1 MKRKFLSVFV
11 GVVTLLWSGLGLS
24 EARGVTADEI
34 IKKTGVRGGLVVHLG
49 CGDGKLTAQLRAG
62 DQFVVHGLD
71 IDQKVVDQARRNVAK
86 QGHYGQ
92 VSVDRLVGKTLP
104 YADGLVDLLVAEDA
118 SGVSREEMMRV
129 LVPQGV
135 LYVREGKDWKKVV
148 KPASKKRDEWTHFLH
163 GPDGN
168 PVAKDSLVGPPK
180 HVQWMGTPKFS
191 RGHEQQASFST
202 CVTSGGRMFF
212 IADEAPAADIRIPS
226 SWKLVAR
233 NAYNGVILWK
243 RDIGRWV
250 SQFRRFRS
258 GPANLQFRIVAA
270 GNRVFATLSFEG
282 PVHVLDAAS
291 GKTLRVIEGSE
302 YTKQILHKDGKL
314 ILVTDEFVGKIDEI
328 DKARRRGKLIKRKCR
343 LLKVDVETG
352 KQLWAKDI
360 DNLVFANVALKKG
373 RVFAQTPDSVLCLDG
388 KSGKQLWETKFAT
401 DIKLPKRRIANNEM
415 QWESPSLLVGDKA
428 VYAADFRKIHAYSLD
443 KGKLLWSDKSA
454 SGYNTPPDIHLV
466 GDTLW
471 MDKNRKRVGVD
482 PVTGKVQKQ
491 FTPTRGYMHA
501 RCYRNKATE
510 QFLMLGQMGV
520 QVLDLEKGGI
530 WDNDW
535 VRGTCQYGVLPANGL
550 LYVPPN
556 CCACN
561 MKSKLIGIT
570 ALSAQRRTPTKAKTG
585 PILERGPAFGGVVV
599 IRRKP
604 HDWPTSRGNAGR
616 QGVTTGKVS
625 TPLKSQWRVKI
636 GGKLSAVV
644 SAGDYVYVAAVD
656 QHKVHA
662 LDLNTGK
669 TQWTFTAGGRIDSP
683 PTIHDGVAYFGSADG
698 WVYAVRAV
706 DGKLVWRLRA
716 APEDRLV
723 MNEGQLESAWP
734 VHGSVLVHKGELKIA
749 AGRSSY
755 LDGGIRLYRVNPKTG
770 KVLSQKTIY
779 SPDKEGKQ
787 PKGGGRDVRGALV
800 DILSVNDGDV
810 YMRHVK
816 LDFATGI
823 ETGSG
828 THLYSPLGF
837 LDDTWW
843 HRAYWVF
850 GDRFT
855 SHWSG
860 WWRIGN
866 QVPSGRI
873 LSYDTESVYGF
884 GRDKYNGGNTGQW
897 RGGEKYQLFAVDR
910 KTISNKPD
918 APQKGK
924 KGKGKKGKKKRR
936 NQAPKQQFKY
946 RWTKQVPLL
955 ATGLVVTK
963 EAVFIAGP
971 PDVIKTAGPKGE
983 AALHL
988 KNPNEVIAAWDG
1000 KKGGVLYAAAVSD
1013 GQKLGQYRLPAPTVF
1028 DGLAAANG
1036 RLFAALKDGSVVCL
1050 AGE

>member
-1 MKRKFLSVFV
+1 MKRKFLSLFILMWF
-11 GVVTLLWSGLGLS
+11 GFTLS
-24 EARGVTADEI
+24 EACVANANEI
-34 IKKTGVRGGLVVHLG
+34 LKTTGVRGGLVVHLG
-49 CGDGKLTAQLRAG
+49 CGDGKLTVQLRAG

-71 IDQKVVDQARRNVAK
+71 TDQKVVDQARRNIAK

-92 VSVDRLVGKTLP
+92 VSVARLVANTLP
-104 YADGLVDLLVAEDA
+104 YADGLVNLLVVEKA
-118 SGVSREEMMRV
+118 SGVSREEMLRV

-135 LYVREGKDWKKVV
+135 LYVREGEGWKKVV
-148 KPASKKRDEWTHFLH
+148 KPASSKRDEWTHFLH

-202 CVTSGGRMFF
+202 CVTSAGRMYF

-226 SWKLVAR
+226 VWKLVAR
-233 NAYNGVILWK
+233 DAYNGVILWK
-243 RDIGRWV
+243 RDIGKWV

-270 GNRVFATLSFEG
+270 GDRVFATLSLEG
-282 PVHVLDAAS
+282 PVHILDAAS
-291 GKTLRVIEGSE
+291 GKTLRIIEGSK
-302 YTKQILHKDGKL
+302 YTKQILHHDGKL
-314 ILVTDEFVGKIDEI
+314 VLVTDEFVGKVDEI

-343 LLKVDVETG
+343 LLQVDVETG
-352 KQLWAKDI
+352 KQLWSKDI
-360 DNLVFANVALKKG
+360 DNLVFANVALKNG
-373 RVFAQTPDSVLCLDG
+373 RLFAQTPDSVLCLDA
-388 KSGKQLWETKFAT
+388 KSGKQQWETKFAT
-401 DIKLPKRRIANNEM
+401 DIKLPARRIANNEM

-443 KGKLLWSDKSA
+443 EGKLLWSDKSV

-466 GDTLW
+466 GNVLW

-482 PVTGKVQKQ
+482 PVTGKVKKQ
-491 FTPTRGYMHA
+491 FTPARGYMHA

-520 QVLDLEKGGI
+520 QVLDLEKGDI

-570 ALSAQRRTPTKAKTG
+570 ALSAQRTTLSKAKTG
-585 PILERGPAFGGVVV
+585 SILERGPSFRNPKGPKAWE
-599 IRRKP
+599 
-604 HDWPTSRGNAGR
+604 HEWPTFRGNASR
-616 QGVTTGKVS
+616 QGVSDCKVPTS
-625 TPLKSQWRVKI
+625 LKSKWRTKI

-644 SAGDYVYVAAVD
+644 VAGGLVYVAAVD
-656 QHKVHA
+656 QHKVYA
-662 LDLNTGK
+662 LDANTGK
-669 TQWTFTAGGRIDSP
+669 TVWTFTAGGRIDSP
-683 PTIHDGVAYFGSADG
+683 PTIYESGAYFGSADG
-698 WVYAVRAV
+698 WVYAVTAA
-706 DGKLVWRLRA
+706 DGKLMWRLRV

-734 VHGSVLVHKGELKIA
+734 VHGSVLVHEGELKVA

-755 LDGGIRLYRVNPKTG
+755 LDGGIRLYRVDPKSG
-770 KVLSQKTIY
+770 QVLSQKTIY
-779 SPDKEGKQ
+779 SPTDEGKQ
-787 PKGGGRDVRGALV
+787 PKGGGRDVRGALA
-800 DILSVNDGDV
+800 DILSVNDGEV

-816 LDFATGI
+816 LDFETGV

-850 GDRFT
+850 GDQFT

-860 WWRIGN
+860 WWRVGN

-873 LSYDTESVYGF
+873 MSYDAESIYGF

-897 RGGEKYQLFAVDR
+897 RGGEKYQLYAVDR
-910 KTISNKPD
+910 NSVSKDSAVP
-918 APQKGK
+918 PKGK
-924 KGKGKKGKKKRR
+924 KVKGQKGKKKRR
-936 NQAPKQQFKY
+936 NRTPKQQFQY

-971 PDVIKTAGPKGE
+971 PDVIKTAGPQGE
-983 AALHL
+983 SALKL
-988 KNPNEVIAAWDG
+988 TNPDEVTAAWAG

-1013 GQKLGQYRLPAPTVF
+1013 GQKLAQQQLPSPTVF

-1036 RLFAALKDGSVVCL
+1036 RLYAALKDGSLVCL